1 MMKWEARTA
10 FADQAKSKP
19 LTQSMT
25 LLRNAWLS
33 KSGHKRPGL
42 PEGIPLEQAE
52 ARSNALISEFLK
64 TP

>member
-1 MMKWEARTA
+1 
-10 FADQAKSKP
+10 
-19 LTQSMT
+19 MT